1 MSQMQLSA
9 SGTLEK
15 SNARSGRM
23 LWSSAGKNGLIY
35 GVLIAGCILTLIPFV
50 WTIVASFKTHAEI
63 IDPAQRTF
71 LPRNF
76 TLDNYTTIFNDPSLP
91 LGRFYANSLFV
102 ALSNVVIHT
111 FTSALFGYVFAKFN
125 FRFKRILFAYILATL
140 MIPFQLTMIPSY
152 LILMEFDLTNN
163 LLGLVALSWFNAF
176 GIFLMRQFMQSIPDE
191 LLDAARVDGA
201 SEWQIFARI
210 VLPQVLPA
218 LATFGVLVFISNW
231 NSYLWPLIVLQDV
244 EVRTL
249 PIILT
254 WYNDRHTS
262 NLGLQMAA
270 SILIVMPILVVYLF
284 LQRWVVRGFT
294 LSGLKG

>member
-1 MSQMQLSA
+1 MNRTQSTTTPILSQSTPNQRQGLLAHIS
-9 SGTLEK
+9 
-15 SNARSGRM
+15 
-23 LWSSAGKNGLIY
+23 KNGVIY
-35 GVLIAGCILTLIPFV
+35 TVLIAGCILTLIPFI
-50 WTIVASFKTHAEI
+50 WTILASFKTHAEI
-63 IDPAQRTF
+63 IDPAQRGF

-76 TLDNYTTIFNDPSLP
+76 TVENYNTIFNDPTLP
-91 LGRFYANSLFV
+91 LARFYANSLFV

-111 FTSALFGYVFAKFN
+111 FTSSLFGYVFAKFD
-125 FRFKRILFAYILATL
+125 FRFKRVLFAYILATL

-152 LILMEFDLTNN
+152 LILLEFNLTNN

-201 SEWQIFARI
+201 SEWQIYGRV

-218 LATFGVLVFISNW
+218 LATFGTLVFISNW
-231 NSYLWPLIVLQDV
+231 NAYLWPLIVLQDV

-262 NLGLQMAA
+262 DLGLQMAA
-270 SILIVMPILVVYLF
+270 SILIVMPILIIYLF
-284 LQRWVVRGFT
+284 LQRWVVQGFT
-294 LSGLKG
+294 LSGFKG

>member
-1 MSQMQLSA
+1 MAEA
-9 SGTLEK
+9 SLNTTSSVSET
-15 SNARSGRM
+15 AAVRRRSWGITGRQ
-23 LWSSAGKNGLIY
+23 ALIY
-35 GVLIAGCILTLIPFV
+35 ALLIVGCVITLTPFI
-50 WTIVASFKTHAEI
+50 WTILASFKTHAEI
-63 IDPAQRTF
+63 IDPAKRTF
-71 LPRNF
+71 FPSNF
-76 TLDNYTTIFNDPSLP
+76 TLSNYTTIFSDESLP
-91 LGRFYANSLFV
+91 LLRFYTNSLFV
-102 ALSNVVIHT
+102 ALSNVVIQT
-111 FTSALFGYVFAKFN
+111 LTSSLFGYVFAKFN
-125 FRFKRILFAYILATL
+125 FRFKRLLFAYILATL

-152 LILMEFDLTNN
+152 LILLEFNLTNN

-176 GIFLMRQFMQSIPDE
+176 GIFLMRQFMQTIPDE

-201 SEWQIFARI
+201 SEWTIFGQI

-231 NSYLWPLIVLQDV
+231 NAYLWPLIVLQDV

-262 NLGLQMAA
+262 DLGLQMAA
-270 SILIVMPILVVYLF
+270 SILIVMPVLIVYIF

-294 LSGLKG
+294 LSGFKG

>member
-15 SNARSGRM
+15 SKARSGRM

>member
-1 MSQMQLSA
+1 MNQVLSETHSNPKPSESMPRIA
-9 SGTLEK
+9 WGSVSRQTLV
-15 SNARSGRM
+15 
-23 LWSSAGKNGLIY
+23 Y
-35 GVLIAGCILTLIPFV
+35 VLLTAGCIITLIPFI
-50 WTIVASFKTHAEI
+50 WTIMASFKTHAEI
-63 IDPAQRTF
+63 IDPARRTF
-71 LPRNF
+71 IPTNF
-76 TLDNYTTIFNDPSLP
+76 TLNNYNTIFNDTSLP
-91 LGRFYANSLFV
+91 LARFYANSLFV

-111 FTSALFGYVFAKFN
+111 FTSSLFGYVFAKFN

-152 LILMEFDLTNN
+152 LILLEFNLTNN

-201 SEWQIFARI
+201 SEWTIYLRI
-210 VLPQVLPA
+210 VIPQVLPA

-231 NSYLWPLIVLQDV
+231 NAYLWPLIVLQDV
-244 EVRTL
+244 ETRTL

-262 NLGLQMAA
+262 DLGLQMAA
-270 SILIVMPILVVYLF
+270 SILIVMPVLVVYVF

-294 LSGLKG
+294 LSGFKG